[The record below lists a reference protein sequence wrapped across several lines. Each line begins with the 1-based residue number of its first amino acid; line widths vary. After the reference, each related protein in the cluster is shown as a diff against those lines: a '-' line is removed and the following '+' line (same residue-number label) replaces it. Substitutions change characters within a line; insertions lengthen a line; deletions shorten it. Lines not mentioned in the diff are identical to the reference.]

1 MFPPKT
7 KSCWV
12 HTQGKQRWWD
22 RDQVTFRESCYRM
35 ARRVVQQTLRA
46 YNIGLDVLSVQL
58 VRLLLAYV
66 WKETRDSLAGIQHT
80 RSVAM
85 TTSVESFF
93 PVCRVHTRKKKRRI
107 LFFGGEGLCIFCY
120 YCLSINYK

>member
-1 MFPPKT
+1 
-7 KSCWV
+7 
-12 HTQGKQRWWD
+12 
-22 RDQVTFRESCYRM
+22 M

-93 PVCRVHTRKKKRRI
+93 PGDAAALPNGAGRKVLI
-107 LFFGGEGLCIFCY
+107 STVLDPSAVLEDELYFVDGETLMA
-120 YCLSINYK
+120 L